1 VSEETTAAVGR
12 GNPASRAGRRT
23 IIASLSAIGGVL
35 AASSCC
41 WPILPFV
48 AAAGVAGSSAFLTAA
63 RPYLLGAS
71 LLLIGYG
78 FWQARKAKLCGRKP
92 SAAVSVL
99 LWLSMAFVVTSIFF
113 PQVMA
118 NAIASALAR

>member
-1 VSEETTAAVGR
+1 LGR
-12 GNPASRAGRRT
+12 GNPANRAGTRT
-23 IIASLSAIGGVL
+23 ILASLAAIGGVL

-48 AAAGVAGSSAFLTAA
+48 AAAGVAGSSAFPAAA
-63 RPYLLGAS
+63 RSYLLGAS

-92 SAAVSVL
+92 RTAVSVL
-99 LWLSMAFVVTSIFF
+99 LWLSMAFVVMSIFF
-113 PQVMA
+113 PQIMA
-118 NAIASALAR
+118 NAVASALAR